1 MTALIGGSVLL
12 IAASAL
18 ALVFGWVTAE
28 SALIWISIV
37 MSVLA
42 GVLLA
47 LGYQRSRV
55 ELSRG
60 RRAPDS
66 SNKG

>member
-28 SALIWISIV
+28 SALIWMSIV
-37 MSVLA
+37 TSVLA

-55 ELSRG
+55 ELSRQ

-66 SNKG
+66 SDKD

>member
-28 SALIWISIV
+28 SALIWTSIV
-37 MSVLA
+37 TSVLA

-47 LGYQRSRV
+47 LGYQRSQV
-55 ELSRG
+55 ELRRG
-60 RRAPDS
+60 RRTPDS
-66 SNKG
+66 TDKD